1 MTEFKRV
8 SLVIPVYNA
17 EKTIYQL
24 VHDLISVLKDRYQ
37 LEIVLVN
44 DRSQDGSEKI
54 CKQIY
59 HENPSIIRFIS
70 LAKNFGE
77 HNAVMAG
84 LNHVTGEYAV
94 IMDDDFQNPVSEVDR
109 LIEYAIQT
117 NHDVVYTYYEK
128 KKHSLARNLGS
139 IFNDRVANLMLSKP
153 SDLYLSSFKILK
165 YALIRQIIRYD
176 LPYPYIDGL
185 ILRVTDDIGKL
196 KVSHEFR
203 AEGKSGYTLSRL
215 VSLWMN
221 MFTNFSVL
229 PLRIATLLGFI
240 FAGLG
245 FIFGIWVV
253 IERIVNPE
261 IPQGFAFLFV
271 FIALISGV
279 QLASIGMLGEY
290 LGRLF
295 LSQSKKPQYIIRSA
309 YLEEND
315 RNHR

>member
-1 MTEFKRV
+1 MTELQRV
-8 SLVIPVYNA
+8 SIVIPVYNA
-17 EKTIYQL
+17 EKTIIRL
-24 VHDLISVLKDRYQ
+24 VDDLISILANQYA

-44 DRSQDGSEKI
+44 DRSQDGSEQI

-59 HENPSIIRFIS
+59 DANSSIIRFLS

-84 LNHVTGEYAV
+84 LNHVTGDFAV
-94 IMDDDFQNPVSEVDR
+94 IMDDDFQNPVSEVHK
-109 LIEYAIQT
+109 LIKYAFQT
-117 NHDVVYTYYEK
+117 NHDVVFTYFEK

-139 IFNDRVANLMLSKP
+139 KFNDKVANLMLNKP

-165 YALIRQIIRYD
+165 YSLIRQIIRYD

-185 ILRVTDDIGKL
+185 ILRATDDIGKL
-196 KVSHEFR
+196 RVSHENR
-203 AEGKSGYTLSRL
+203 LEGKSGYTFSKL

-229 PLRIATLLGFI
+229 PLRLATLLGFV

-245 FIFGIWVV
+245 FLFGVWIF

-261 IPQGFAFLFV
+261 IPQGFTFLFV

-279 QLASIGMLGEY
+279 QLVSIGLLGEY

-295 LSQSKKPQYIIRSA
+295 LSQSKKPQYVIRSD
-309 YLEEND
+309 YLGEESSEGK
-315 RNHR
+315 